1 MVHFELREVVGSQKL
16 MKVLD
21 KKCPEIVPKISR
33 SEATHIV
40 EQVFRVLRE
49 YRLEYVIALDMLD
62 QFEHG
67 YSDTIQVHAT
77 KRKEGSNVYDGVGIL
92 YFSLNYGESPA
103 EGHRT
108 LRAWARAEF
117 SRIMIGVRET

>member
-16 MKVLD
+16 MKALD

-62 QFEHG
+62 QFERGHT
-67 YSDTIQVHAT
+67 DTIQIHAT
-77 KRKEGSNVYDGVGIL
+77 KRNRVATSTTVSGSYTFL
-92 YFSLNYGESPA
+92 STMASLQLRVTERYALGHGLSLA
-103 EGHRT
+103 E
-108 LRAWARAEF
+108 L
-117 SRIMIGVRET
+117 